1 MHLSQL
7 RAFATVVDEE
17 GFSSAAHT
25 LGRTQSA
32 ISHAIA
38 ALEEELGAP
47 LLHRSRESIHPTA
60 LGAQVL
66 PRVRSALR
74 QIEAITEDARSLR
87 DLNEGRLRIA
97 AFPTA
102 CQLLPPYIA
111 ALRRA
116 HPGIE
121 VTLWEGTDQEVER
134 WITDNLVDLGV
145 RASLTPPDPG
155 ALLLATDEMV
165 AVVDQH
171 HPLATETAIE
181 LGDLADDPLFVS
193 DGGCEP
199 LLVDLHN
206 QAGLPLRVD
215 QRIREMSTLLA
226 MVREGLGVT
235 IVPAL
240 SITDT
245 HELVTIPLQPRAQ
258 RHLTVINPGDP
269 PTAPA
274 LAFHQLLAARDSAPE
289 LAPL

>member
-7 RAFATVVDEE
+7 RAFATVVDQD
-17 GFSSAAHT
+17 GFSSAAHA

-38 ALEEELGAP
+38 TLEEELGAP
-47 LLHRSRESIHPTA
+47 LLHRSRDGVHPTA
-60 LGAQVL
+60 VGAQIL
-66 PRVRSALR
+66 PRVRAALR
-74 QIEAITEDARSLR
+74 QIEAITDDTRSLR
-87 DLNEGRLRIA
+87 GVNQGRLRIA

-116 HPGIE
+116 HPGID

-145 RASLTPPDPG
+145 RASLTPPEPG
-155 ALLLATDEMV
+155 DLTLACDEMV
-165 AVVDQH
+165 AVVDQA
-171 HPLATETAIE
+171 HPLVNEATIE
-181 LGDLADDPLFVS
+181 LADLSDDPLLVS

-199 LLVDLHN
+199 LLADLHDK
-206 QAGLPLRVD
+206 AGLPLRVD

-240 SITDT
+240 STTGAHGVIT
-245 HELVTIPLQPRAQ
+245 LPLLPRTK
-258 RHLTVINPGDP
+258 RYLTVISPNDP

-274 LAFHQLLAARDSAPE
+274 LALHDLIREGGAEPT
-289 LAPL
+289 PT